1 MAEEDLIEFDDE
13 AAISFILNYL
23 PEEVKTKFSDDDVQ
37 YLLDVIYEF
46 YDKNGLLHEDVVEEV
61 DIDEEELS
69 AYIVKCAIEDK
80 LPQFTEEN
88 VQLLLDAEYEYSKSI
103 GLFKE

>member
-46 YDKNGLLHEDVVEEV
+46 YDKNGLLS
-61 DIDEEELS
+61 LS
-69 AYIVKCAIEDK
+69 
-80 LPQFTEEN
+80 
-88 VQLLLDAEYEYSKSI
+88 
-103 GLFKE
+103 